1 MGLPLGSQE
10 LADEFWRLEQVKDP
24 AYLEAMK
31 GLNIRFLMLCL
42 DCPGD
47 EDRQLALTIED
58 GHFTSIEVSREP
70 APSSLRTAPFDHT
83 RYDFRGAAPEQVYID
98 MIKGRIGMLEVLP
111 HIKIDG
117 DFARLM
123 STVEGFM
130 GFIGYLKS
138 VDIVP

>member
-10 LADEFWRLEQVKDP
+10 LADEFWRLQEEKDP
-24 AYLEAMK
+24 TYVEAMQ

-42 DCPGD
+42 DCPGN

-58 GHFTSIEVSREP
+58 GQFTNIEVSQEP
-70 APSSLRTAPFDHT
+70 APSSLRTVPLDYT
-83 RYDFRGAAPEQVYID
+83 RYDFRGAAPEHIFID
-98 MIKGRIGMLEVLP
+98 LIKGKIGMLEVLP

-123 STVEGFM
+123 TTAQGFM
-130 GFIGYLKS
+130 GFIGYLRN

>member
-1 MGLPLGSQE
+1 MPLGSQE
-10 LADEFWRLEQVKDP
+10 LADEFWRLQEEQDP
-24 AYLEAMK
+24 TYLEAMK

-42 DCPGD
+42 DCPGN
-47 EDRQLALTIED
+47 EDRQLGLVIED
-58 GHFTSIEVSREP
+58 GQFTKIEVSREP

-83 RYDFRGAAPEQVYID
+83 QYDFRGAAPEQAFID
-98 MIKGRIGMLEVLP
+98 MIQGKIGMLDILP

-123 STVEGFM
+123 ATAQ
-130 GFIGYLKS
+130 GFIGFIQYLGS

>member
-10 LADEFWRLEQVKDP
+10 LADEFWRLEREKDP
-24 AYLEAMK
+24 AYLEAVQ

-42 DCPGD
+42 DCPGN

-58 GHFTSIEVSREP
+58 GHFTKIEVSRAP
-70 APSSLRTAPFDHT
+70 APSSLRTVPFDHT
-83 RYDFRGAAPEQVYID
+83 QYDFRGAAPENIFID
-98 MIKGRIGMLEVLP
+98 MIKGRIGMLDVLP

-123 STVEGFM
+123 ATVQGFM
-130 GFIGYLKS
+130 SFIAYLKN